1 MTAQLILL
9 DDQKKADWRIDDR
22 TKEIGRKGIADARA
36 ALRDALRRTAA

>member
-9 DDQKKADWRIDDR
+9 NDQKADWRIDDR

-36 ALRDALRRTAA
+36 VLRDAARRRVAA